1 METNPNKS
9 DNGENEQKPECFVM
23 MPISTPKDNYE
34 VDHFNLVYQQIFK
47 PAIENAGYTPKRV
60 DENLITDS
68 IIFKIFN
75 YIQKS
80 SMALCDLSS
89 RNPNVL
95 YELGIR
101 QAYDMPVVL
110 VQDDVTDKIFDVSG
124 ISTVQYCHERFY
136 ENVMQDRQ
144 NITKALLEN
153 QESSNDSSLVKIIGV
168 AKASQGETSS
178 PSRDDILNYRFQTIQ
193 NQLMDLNISLQHQ
206 SINSKMF
213 AESKSTTPIALNIR
227 PTINKTKDLLNK
239 LKCME
244 CLSIEEYHMYTKDF
258 NHLQNLVEDA
268 ELSKA
273 TYDHFKSLFGSI
285 ANELSRLSKTL

>member
-9 DNGENEQKPECFVM
+9 DNEENKQKPECFVM

-34 VDHFNLVYQQIFK
+34 VDHFNLVYEQIFK
-47 PAIENAGYTPKRV
+47 PAIKDAGYTPKRV

-153 QESSNDSSLVKIIGV
+153 KESSNDSSLVKIIEV
-168 AKASQGETSS
+168 AKASQNISQPTDNEIVNYRLSVIKNDLSEIKMTLLHQNHADCTSFENGQS
-178 PSRDDILNYRFQTIQ
+178 PSIPLSDMSSIMAQAYGFLDNLRSIDKLSTKEYEKYRIEF
-193 NQLMDLNISLQHQ
+193 NN
-206 SINSKMF
+206 
-213 AESKSTTPIALNIR
+213 
-227 PTINKTKDLLNK
+227 
-239 LKCME
+239 LKN
-244 CLSIEEYHMYTKDF
+244 TV
-258 NHLQNLVEDA
+258 NHLNWSKTTYNRFKVLLEA
-268 ELSKA
+268 IHSEL
-273 TYDHFKSLFGSI
+273 D
-285 ANELSRLSKTL
+285 RLSKNL